1 LYNHIAPKNHIL
13 LDHKRRHFPG
23 LDPIVKAAPEG
34 VVKYLDRNPWL
45 FKSYSDFLD
54 GGIVKFELKEPDEE
68 NPSLL
73 FVANLVDDRSWKTE
87 SVTAHL
93 LQFMHK
99 HCFIYAFGR
108 IRTWLWI
115 QAPHWYPLLAPI
127 GHKNRKKITIMREL
141 CCDAHVIAFSG
152 NSTRNRDIE
161 EVPVFDKS
169 GVVPILGD
177 MFYPNVYGH
186 QIFTNLSGPDRTD

>member
-1 LYNHIAPKNHIL
+1 MVN
-13 LDHKRRHFPG
+13 
-23 LDPIVKAAPEG
+23 AAPSG

-45 FKSYSDFLD
+45 FKSYSDFLEE
-54 GGIVKFELKEPDEE
+54 GIAEFIHKQPNEE

-99 HCFIYAFGR
+99 HCFVYSFGR

-115 QAPHWYPLLAPI
+115 QAPHWYPLLAPV

-141 CCDAHVIAFSG
+141 CCDARVLAFSG
-152 NSTRNRDIE
+152 KSTRKKDIE
-161 EVPVFDKS
+161 EVPEFDKS
-169 GVVPILGD
+169 GAVPIVGD
-177 MFYPNVYGH
+177 MFYPNVCGR
-186 QIFTNLSGPDRTD
+186 QISPNLSGPDRTN